1 LESYL
6 KIQNH
11 FFDFMWMMQ
20 GVSKEHIF
28 LDMVVLIEAQGM
40 LVDNI
45 ETHV

>member
-1 LESYL
+1 
-6 KIQNH
+6 
-11 FFDFMWMMQ
+11 MMQ

-28 LDMVVLIEAQGM
+28 LEMVLLIKAQGV